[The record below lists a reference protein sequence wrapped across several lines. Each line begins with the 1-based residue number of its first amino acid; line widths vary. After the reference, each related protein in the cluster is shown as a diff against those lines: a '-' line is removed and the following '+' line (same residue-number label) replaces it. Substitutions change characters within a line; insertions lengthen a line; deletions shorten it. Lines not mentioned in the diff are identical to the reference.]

1 MHHNALMNRI
11 SLRLFFLLLA
21 LVLTAAPAW
30 AEEDAGNA
38 FIAAENHMLALIN
51 AARTNPIQAMLDCGI
66 DPDAVIA
73 AFPGDADLLAGG
85 MAPVA
90 DDARLKAAAAGH
102 TADMLTGNFYGHDGS
117 GGSTYEERIEANAYD
132 AVLTGETLG
141 FISFFNYI
149 DPIAAAENIFRN
161 MLRDELNPALVLQR
175 NILNPEMKDVGIAV
189 GSGQVAINQRGYNAY
204 MVTCDFGSDVTE
216 NITEKGAESTLMI
229 LINQARMRPLD
240 VAASLGVNVDAIQ
253 AADPEGYARWAAG
266 MAPVGKNDL
275 LTAAAKSHTRDMAV
289 HAYVSHLDRFGKD
302 FQERASENG
311 YGAEAPVGE
320 RLGFRIIGDAAILSE
335 EIQRLFETVIYA
347 EFAAPPAEAVILNP
361 QYLEAGIG
369 LALSTLDVDGGL
381 RKALILTIE
390 LGGAPDAPLRAEGW
404 VYRDRNGDGLY
415 SMGEGVFGIPI
426 NGVGYE
432 RPPGEPIPSAI
443 PYETRMSDGAGRYS
457 IVGAS
462 RMLQI
467 WADTA
472 YRFIGNVEA
481 GYRDLVFEIP
491 AEGL

>member
-1 MHHNALMNRI
+1 MNRI

-90 DDARLKAAAAGH
+90 DDARLKASAAGH

-117 GGSTYEERIEANAYD
+117 DGSTYEERIEANAYN

-149 DPIAAAENIFRN
+149 DPIAATENIFRN
-161 MLRDELNPALVLQR
+161 MLRDELNPALALPR
-175 NILNPEMKDVGIAV
+175 NILNPDMRDVGIGI
-189 GSGQVAINQRGYNAY
+189 GSGQVVMDQRGYNAY

-216 NITEKGAESTLMI
+216 NITEKGAESTLLI
-229 LINQARMRPLD
+229 LINQARMRPLA
-240 VAASLGVNVDAIQ
+240 VAASLGIDIEAIQ

-266 MAPVGKNDL
+266 MAPIGKNDL

-289 HAYVSHLDRFGKD
+289 NAYVSHLDRSGKG
-302 FQERASENG
+302 FQERAVEKG
-311 YGAEAPVGE
+311 YVDALVGE

-335 EIQRLFETVIYA
+335 EIQRLFETVMYA
-347 EFAAPPAEAVILNP
+347 EFAAPPAEAAILNP

-369 LALSTLDVDGGL
+369 LALSTLAVDGGL
-381 RKALILTIE
+381 KKALILTIE
-390 LGGAPDAPLRAEGW
+390 LGGAADAPLRAEGW
-404 VYRDRNGDGLY
+404 VYRDQNGDGLY
-415 SMGEGVFGIPI
+415 SMGEGVFGIPV
-426 NGVGYE
+426 NAVGYE

-443 PYETRMSDGAGRYS
+443 PYETRMTDGAGRYA

-467 WADTA
+467 WADTE
-472 YRFIGNVEA
+472 YRFIGNIEA

-491 AEGL
+491 AESL